1 MTDSINTRLATE
13 GGVLI
18 VGGGPVGLVTAL
30 GLARRGIPVTVV
42 ERESD
47 VYRAPRAMGYHWSA
61 LYGLDDLGLLEPMLE
76 RGFAADGFKFLIR
89 STKETLSFSTSPLVG
104 HVAHPFSLTLGQD
117 QFADIVVDH
126 LRAMPHVEIRWRTE
140 AAALDQD
147 GDQAV
152 VTTGSGERI
161 AAPWLVAAD
170 GASSRI
176 RSLAGLDFQGLTWP
190 HNFIATNVRSDSFA
204 ALGLADNNY
213 VIDPDYGSVVARI
226 TKDGLWRV
234 TWAEDATLPDEGVL
248 ERIHDFLVG
257 FLPDGAEYELTDYS
271 RYRMHQRAASS
282 MRVGRVLLAGDAAHA
297 TNPTSGF
304 GLVGGL
310 HDSYILAE
318 ALAAVSR
325 GEVGDSVLDTY
336 GHDRLTAFWT
346 VSSPMS
352 TESKRLVFHSDD
364 PDRLEIDLQMLRR
377 VARDP
382 ALLAG
387 FWSGG
392 SRIESPSV
400 VTGEYL
406 SRGRNAIA

>member
-1 MTDSINTRLATE
+1 
-13 GGVLI
+13 VLV
-18 VGGGPVGLVTAL
+18 VGGGPVGLVAAL

-61 LYGLDDLGLLEPMLE
+61 LYGLDDLGLLEPMLG

-89 STKETLSFSTSPLVG
+89 STKEMLSFSTSALVG

-126 LRAMPHVEIRWRTE
+126 LRAMPHVEILWHTE
-140 AAALDQD
+140 VDALDQD
-147 GDQAV
+147 GDHVV
-152 VTTGSGERI
+152 VTTGSGEQI
-161 AAPWLVAAD
+161 STPWLVAAD

-176 RSLAGLDFQGLTWP
+176 RGLVGLDFQGLTWP
-190 HNFIATNVRSDSFA
+190 HNFIATNVRSDSFS

-234 TWAEDATLPDEGVL
+234 TWAEDATLPEEGVL

-257 FLPDGAEYELTDYS
+257 FLPDGADYELTDHS

-310 HDSYILAE
+310 HDSYILTE
-318 ALAAVSR
+318 ALAAVMR
-325 GEVGDSVLDTY
+325 GEVCDSVLDKY
-336 GHDRLTAFWT
+336 SNDRLTAFWT

-382 ALLAG
+382 ALLAA

-406 SRGRNAIA
+406 SRGRNTIA